1 MRLTLQGK
9 VPVYHYAK
17 EDGGESMILDPQQS
31 INKRSFYSN
40 SDYKLS
46 KFPRVFYYTDLEKT
60 EHQIRTGRHL
70 YTGVVDGNK
79 ILMLF
84 SAIEEYNKDK
94 ESLRRSN
101 LRAYEVV
108 NALKGSGAMD
118 WDAMFQSA
126 ATNFDGVYY
135 DREGTLPIINLFKPL
150 KVSKY
155 ASR

>member
-9 VPVYHYAK
+9 IPVYHYAK
-17 EDGGESMILDPQQS
+17 QNGGESIVLDPQQS

-60 EHQIRTGRHL
+60 EHQIRTGRQL
-70 YTGVVDGNK
+70 YSGEVDGSK

-84 SAIEEYNKDK
+84 SAIQEYNNDK
-94 ESLRRSN
+94 EN
-101 LRAYEVV
+101 LRKTNPKAYAVV
-108 NALKGSGAMD
+108 NSLKGSGGMD

-126 ATNFDGVYY
+126 SKNFDGVYY

-150 KVSKY
+150 EVSKY
-155 ASR
+155 GSR

>member
-17 EDGGESMILDPQQS
+17 QDGGESMILDPQQS

-60 EHQIRTGRHL
+60 EHQIRTGRYL
-70 YTGVVDGNK
+70 YSGEVDGSK

-84 SAIEEYNKDK
+84 SAIEEYNNDK
-94 ESLRRSN
+94 EN
-101 LRAYEVV
+101 LRKTNPKAYEVV
-108 NALKGSGAMD
+108 NSLKGSGAMD
-118 WDAMFQSA
+118 WDAMFQA
-126 ATNFDGVYY
+126 ASNNFDGVYY
-135 DREGTLPIINLFKPL
+135 DREGTLPIINLFVPL
-150 KVSKY
+150 KVKKY
-155 ASR
+155 VSR